1 MQTKITLIKE
11 RFLFDFF
18 SFLKTIVFQN
28 SKEES
33 TASTSY
39 LSYLIIFEAK
49 YFQVKLRDC

>member
-49 YFQVKLRDC
+49 YFQLTLRDC